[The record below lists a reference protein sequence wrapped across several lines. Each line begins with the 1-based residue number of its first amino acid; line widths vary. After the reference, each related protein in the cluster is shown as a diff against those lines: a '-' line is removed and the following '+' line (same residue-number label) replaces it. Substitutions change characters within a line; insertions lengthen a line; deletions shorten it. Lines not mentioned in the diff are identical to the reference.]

1 MTGTVQRRSWI
12 SGSLRT
18 ASTALALAAVLVTA
32 VVVAQSAQAQ
42 TFTLLHPFTGY
53 PTDGAAPYAGLVMD
67 AKGNLYGTT
76 MQGGV
81 GEVYGTVFKLAG
93 KKETVLHSFTGAPD
107 GAGPIAGLV
116 MDANGNLYGTTYYGG
131 GPDPTGTVFKVSKSG
146 KETVLYSFCAVSGC
160 ADGESPYAGLVMDAK
175 GNLYGTT
182 TGGGA
187 SGAGTVFKVT
197 SKGKET
203 VLYSFTGGPDGAYPY
218 AGLVMD
224 AKGNLYGT
232 TYGGGKGDGT
242 VFKVT
247 KTGKETVLYGFAGS
261 PDGKGP
267 EAGLVMDA
275 KGNLYGT
282 TVFGGASN
290 SGTAFK
296 VSSKGK
302 ETVLHSFAGGT
313 DGATPYAGL
322 VMDAKGNLYGTTY
335 YGGTST
341 NCYLDCGTVFKVSSK
356 GKETVLYSFT
366 GGTDG
371 AYPYFGFLV
380 MDAKGNLYGTAY
392 EGGSSE
398 EGTVWKLTP

>member
-1 MTGTVQRRSWI
+1 
-12 SGSLRT
+12 
-18 ASTALALAAVLVTA
+18 
-32 VVVAQSAQAQ
+32 
-42 TFTLLHPFTGY
+42 
-53 PTDGAAPYAGLVMD
+53 MD

-93 KKETVLHSFTGAPD
+93 KKETVLHSFTGSPD

-116 MDANGNLYGTTYYGG
+116 MDAKGNLYGTTYYGG

-160 ADGESPYAGLVMDAK
+160 ADGESPYVGLVMDAK

-203 VLYSFTGGPDGAYPY
+203 VLYSFTGGADGAYPY

-232 TYGGGKGDGT
+232 TYYGGAGGCDLGCGT

-247 KTGKETVLYGFAGS
+247 KAGKETVLY
-261 PDGKGP
+261 
-267 EAGLVMDA
+267 
-275 KGNLYGT
+275 
-282 TVFGGASN
+282 
-290 SGTAFK
+290 
-296 VSSKGK
+296 
-302 ETVLHSFAGGT
+302 SFAGGT

-392 EGGSSE
+392 AGGSSE